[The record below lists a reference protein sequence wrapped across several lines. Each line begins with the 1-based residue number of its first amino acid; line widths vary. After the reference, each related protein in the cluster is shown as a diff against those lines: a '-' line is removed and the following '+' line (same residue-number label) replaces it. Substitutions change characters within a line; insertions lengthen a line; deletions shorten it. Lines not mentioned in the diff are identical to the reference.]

1 MILATST
8 VLHNDKKTIKNRP
21 NLIVLYVFSLTFH
34 VLKSYFSR
42 QMVILCYSNNTQG
55 LILLVKT
62 FIVFRFLNICYKI
75 YTVLT
80 EFTTYDSFAVYIGPI
95 FININID
102 LNIDFY
108 IHIINLTKVYFKAS
122 NKKLK
127 IF

>member
-1 MILATST
+1 M
-8 VLHNDKKTIKNRP
+8 
-21 NLIVLYVFSLTFH
+21 
-34 VLKSYFSR
+34 
-42 QMVILCYSNNTQG
+42 
-55 LILLVKT
+55 LVKT
-62 FIVFRFLNICYKI
+62 FIVFCFLNICYKI